1 MLTPRCPNLRQVK
14 LAGDFEGVVSFG
26 LGLRRKTGF
35 RVFRLTAP
43 TRIVVDVRHVPPPAR
58 AAAARAC
65 TSSDLRYP
73 FMPGGPD
80 DFGVFKLRIRDGG
93 CATAHRVAKA
103 WMRRFEANLEDG
115 RVQLPRH
122 VRGFHFTQ
130 LPPDAAQTYRL
141 RGSDASRTI
150 RFSYV
155 VPNG

>member
-1 MLTPRCPNLRQVK
+1 MVNRRITAA
-14 LAGDFEGVVSFG
+14 LALAAAALAAGS
-26 LGLRRKTGF
+26 
-35 RVFRLTAP
+35 A
-43 TRIVVDVRHVPPPAR
+43 PPAG

-65 TSSDLRYP
+65 ASSDLRYP

-80 DFGVFKLRIRDGG
+80 DFGVFKLRIRSGG

-141 RGSDASRTI
+141 RGTDGSRTI